1 MALTIQKN
9 IVLQGVV
16 HINYPVNANYE
27 ITLELPTL
35 PTQIGI
41 PNALDNNTQE
51 EVYLIIDHSY
61 TTNLILPP
69 ISNLKG
75 AFGPKIY
82 VISNYISPDI
92 RVYPYTSE
100 TGTDTI
106 NLSPVVVIN
115 AYKENLYIH
124 AVEKNMWM
132 CLKSINA
139 GGPA

>member
-1 MALTIQKN
+1 MAITIQKN
-9 IVLQGVV
+9 ITLQGVV

-41 PNALDNNTQE
+41 PNALDNNTIE

-61 TTNLILPP
+61 PTKLFLPS

-82 VISNYISPDI
+82 VISNYNVPDVS
-92 RVYPYTSE
+92 VYAYTSE
-100 TGTDTI
+100 TGVDTI
-106 NLSPVVVIN
+106 NGSPVVQIN
-115 AYKENLYIH
+115 QFKENLYIH
-124 AVEKNMWM
+124 AVEKNLWM
-132 CLKSINA
+132 CQFSIA
-139 GGPA
+139 VLA